1 MAEHLTNIKVEI
13 NFMTVLLGSKQC
25 GHSIV
30 RAFLPTVVA
39 VCLKKAYKKEGT
51 GTPGSRIVTP
61 LMKHFLLKGDK
72 LLLIAHIFLPVRN
85 HLSS

>member
-1 MAEHLTNIKVEI
+1 MAEHLTNSKVEI

-39 VCLKKAYKKEGT
+39 VCLKKAYKKRAQA
-51 GTPGSRIVTP
+51 PQDP
-61 LMKHFLLKGDK
+61 Q
-72 LLLIAHIFLPVRN
+72 
-85 HLSS
+85 